1 MGKIDGMFGKATQKA
16 LIAFQKNNKLKA
28 DGLGGAAT
36 LNILYSGAAIGA
48 NLQPAAIKN
57 TLTLSASADKSEILV
72 GDTVTWKVSVSG
84 WGSGSNKFV
93 DMSISLNGV
102 AYRVGKTDKAESGVI
117 TFVPNAPGR
126 YTINATAGSS
136 NYVKDGKNY
145 YDSGAIAGAA
155 SIEVKARP
163 QGVITQETLKLVE
176 TIAITT
182 QKEDDPTLDK
192 GQEKVKQEGT
202 AGEKIVVYT
211 VTKADGKEISRE
223 KTGEET
229 IVKAMVPKIILVG
242 TKGDAPAPV
251 ITTKTETETVVIPFT
266 TQTKEDDSMDKGTEK
281 VTQEGVEGVKTLTHT
296 ITLTDGKETAR
307 TTTEEITKPMVP
319 KVVTVGTKPVI
330 TEETTSKTEAIPFK
344 TVTQNDDT
352 MEKGKEVT
360 LVEGVDGQKTI
371 TTVTIKTDGVVT
383 STTTTEKITL
393 DPITKIVK
401 VGTKEAP
408 PPEEPKPEDPKPE
421 EPTNEEPA
429 AP

>member
-1 MGKIDGMFGKATQKA
+1 M
-16 LIAFQKNNKLKA
+16 
-28 DGLGGAAT
+28 
-36 LNILYSGAAIGA
+36 
-48 NLQPAAIKN
+48 
-57 TLTLSASADKSEILV
+57 
-72 GDTVTWKVSVSG
+72 
-84 WGSGSNKFV
+84 
-93 DMSISLNGV
+93 
-102 AYRVGKTDKAESGVI
+102 
-117 TFVPNAPGR
+117 
-126 YTINATAGSS
+126 
-136 NYVKDGKNY
+136 
-145 YDSGAIAGAA
+145 
-155 SIEVKARP
+155 
-163 QGVITQETLKLVE
+163 
-176 TIAITT
+176 
-182 QKEDDPTLDK
+182 
-192 GQEKVKQEGT
+192 KQEGT